1 MLANSG
7 HWTIERFV
15 DVERRRIERQR
26 REAETRRE
34 HRSLDRRARLLAD
47 LEAVDKE
54 LHAHLLKSSALA
66 TRGTTLLRRRNKLVD
81 ALNAFVGTSQK
92 VNGEDI

>member
-1 MLANSG
+1 MLANTG
-7 HWTIERFV
+7 HWTTERFV
-15 DVERRRIERQR
+15 DVERRRLARER

-47 LEAVDKE
+47 LEAVDKK
-54 LHAHLLKSSALA
+54 LRAATLKSSAPQSHW
-66 TRGTTLLRRRNKLVD
+66 TTLLRRRNKLVD

-92 VNGEDI
+92 VNGEAV